1 MSAINQRQ
9 QKTWDWDNLDEN
21 VSGVPLPELAC
32 HANPGHH
39 NSAASTYIT
48 FQLFTESSNK

>member
-21 VSGVPLPELAC
+21 VSGVPLPEVAC

-39 NSAASTYIT
+39 NSAASRYIT